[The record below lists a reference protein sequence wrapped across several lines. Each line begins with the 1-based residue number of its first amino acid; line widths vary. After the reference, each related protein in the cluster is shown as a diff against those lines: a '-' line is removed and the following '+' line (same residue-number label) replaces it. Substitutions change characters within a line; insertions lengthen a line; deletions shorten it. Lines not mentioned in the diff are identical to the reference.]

1 MVVRN
6 IRQKLIVFSR
16 ENSFW
21 ADRREMRCD
30 PEWSFRNKENRN
42 SSKRTRIKKK
52 IKLEDRIEGIP
63 NLFLNQSN

>member
-30 PEWSFRNKENRN
+30 TEWSFRNKENRN
-42 SSKRTRIKKK
+42 RNSRERERIKKK
-52 IKLEDRIEGIP
+52 IKSEERI
-63 NLFLNQSN
+63 

>member
-16 ENSFW
+16 ENDFG

-30 PEWSFRNKENRN
+30 TEWGFRNKETETVTAEKEQN
-42 SSKRTRIKKK
+42 
-52 IKLEDRIEGIP
+52 
-63 NLFLNQSN
+63 